1 MTTPGPRLDQHQA
14 AVLDVLPYAMLAFC
28 VLVSFALHT
37 TTERPLITG
46 LVLSVVTA
54 AWMLWMF
61 TLHPALAAAAAA
73 DGGVH
78 HRADPARRAPGP
90 R

>member
-1 MTTPGPRLDQHQA
+1 MTSPRPQLDQHHS

-37 TTERPLITG
+37 TTERRLITG
-46 LVLSVVTA
+46 LILSAVTA

-61 TLHPALAAAAAA
+61 TLHPALAATAAG

>member
-1 MTTPGPRLDQHQA
+1 MTSPRPLLAKHQA
-14 AVLDVLPYAMLAFC
+14 TVLDVLPYAMLAFC

-37 TTERPLITG
+37 TTEKPLIAG
-46 LVLSVVTA
+46 LILSAVTA

-61 TLHPALAAAAAA
+61 TLHPTVAAAAAG